1 MDDWLEGSFHHRC
14 LWRTSHLSSLSQH
27 SKLLSPLSL
36 FRTRGNSTKQSSD
49 LRKRTDE
56 TMPKKEPKKNAKNS
70 LARALEPSHQQQK
83 KKLASK
89 LFYLRREVRRG
100 PCPGIAATGDVQ
112 RPVRLLLLVRRGLRR
127 VVSRGCGRSRG
138 MVVTSSTA
146 ATSARPVAD
155 ERRPEPVSPTS
166 PSTAGEP
173 AVAPSWPRGPAQ
185 GREAVGEGLEAVAE
199 VGLRGHGF
207 SGFCF

>member
-1 MDDWLEGSFHHRC
+1 MREAFIIDASGEQAIFLLFLSTPSFSRPCLCSAREATRRSNRAICESGQMKRCRRRSQRRTPKTLSRELSNHRINN
-14 LWRTSHLSSLSQH
+14 
-27 SKLLSPLSL
+27 K
-36 FRTRGNSTKQSSD
+36 
-49 LRKRTDE
+49 
-56 TMPKKEPKKNAKNS
+56 
-70 LARALEPSHQQQK
+70 K
-83 KKLASK
+83 KKLESK

-100 PCPGIAATGDVQ
+100 PCPGVAATGDVQ